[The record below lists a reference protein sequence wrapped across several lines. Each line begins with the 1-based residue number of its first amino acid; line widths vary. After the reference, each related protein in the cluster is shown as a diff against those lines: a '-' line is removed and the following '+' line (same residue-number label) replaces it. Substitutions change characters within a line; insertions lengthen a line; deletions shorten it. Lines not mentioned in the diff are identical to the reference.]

1 MCIRDSPGP
10 LSQVLINLVENA
22 LMHGLDNGPGDIEIQ
37 AEWLQ
42 GVDDRVRLTVR
53 DHGKGMSPEVLA
65 HIYEPFFTTKRNRG
79 GTGLGMTIVHNLITG
94 MLQGQIEVQS
104 ELGQGSAFI
113 VNLPRVIPPRAS
125 EATA

>member
-1 MCIRDSPGP
+1 
-10 LSQVLINLVENA
+10 
-22 LMHGLDNGPGDIEIQ
+22 
-37 AEWLQ
+37 
-42 GVDDRVRLTVR
+42 
-53 DHGKGMSPEVLA
+53 MSPEVLA

-104 ELGQGSAFI
+104 ELGQGSAFS